1 LFVPTNS
8 VIYKFCNKEVKMS
21 EQSEFSERMLL
32 GDYAVRRA
40 VTKALQ
46 DFSKTVGSTAGPRG
60 RLVAIRKAGSAPHL
74 TKDGMTVAQ
83 AFRRKGFEGVAVDM
97 VRQSSIETGRRAG
110 DGTTTASVLAVALY
124 QALADESGG
133 TDERLVSL
141 LEEHQERI
149 LAAIRERTV
158 RVEGR
163 DQLYG
168 VTFTSCNGDHLIAE
182 PITEAFMELGSSGA
196 VTVEEDR
203 SRTDVALQWINGT
216 TFPAGFVSP
225 YFVNDGTAKVQL
237 DNPYIWFSLT
247 PLQKPEHV
255 IPAMQAVATANA
267 QSSNKERRPL
277 LIVCDTI
284 SDEALSLL
292 LVNNSN
298 GALPCCAVNSPY
310 LGNMRVTAMRDLA
323 TICGATP
330 TAREGFDRD
339 SILRFMGGA
348 EKVTVESKLTSLF
361 KPAGD
366 KDALSALCSQVEERL
381 GGEVEELERAALQAR
396 LGALRG
402 KAAVI
407 KVGGTTHSELIE
419 RKDRAD
425 DALASARWALLEGIL
440 PGSGTTLLQI
450 AQDVVPQEF
459 TEAFSAPVLQV
470 FRNYAGVT
478 DGVEVPKEFENAC
491 GMTSKNIAEKVC
503 GYDLR
508 SGEVVTDLIGS
519 GVIDSSYA
527 VQEAVRAAIS
537 TALSLAKIRAI
548 ILQDGD
554 EM

>member
-1 LFVPTNS
+1 
-8 VIYKFCNKEVKMS
+8 MS
-21 EQSEFSERMLL
+21 EQSESSERMLL

-124 QALADESGG
+124 EALGNSEGV

-168 VTFTSCNGDHLIAE
+168 VTFTSCNGDPLIAE

-255 IPAMQAVATANA
+255 IPAMQAVATANVR
-267 QSSNKERRPL
+267 SSNKERRPL

-298 GALPCCAVNSPY
+298 GALSSCAVNSPY

-323 TICGATP
+323 TVCGATP
-330 TAREGFDRD
+330 TAREG
-339 SILRFMGGA
+339 LTAENMLGFMGSA
-348 EKVTVESKLTSLF
+348 EKVMVESKLTSLF
-361 KPAGD
+361 KPGGNQE
-366 KDALSALCSQVEERL
+366 ALSGLLAQIEDRL
-381 GGEVEELERAALQAR
+381 GVEVEEVERKALQAR

-440 PGSGTTLLQI
+440 PGAGTTLI
-450 AQDVVPQEF
+450 RVAHDVPKEF
-459 TEAFSAPVLQV
+459 REAFLSPVLQV
-470 FRNYAGVT
+470 FRNFAGSSKVS
-478 DGVEVPKEFENAC
+478 DIPEEFLTAIELC
-491 GMTSKNIAEKVC
+491 REEIGKVQ

-508 SGEVVTDLIGS
+508 SGEVVEDLIS
-519 GVIDSSYA
+519 AGVIDSSYA
-527 VQEAVRAAIS
+527 LQEAVRAAVS
-537 TALSLAKIRAI
+537 TALSLGKLRAI
-548 ILQDGD
+548 ILQ
-554 EM
+554 EE